1 MSDVAAQIAAATA
14 KGDVAALATLAI
26 QLANENARLCALIER
41 LEAEAERRREKETTR
56 KRARRALA
64 PDVTLWQ
71 RRDVLERDAYRCRRC
86 GAITAL
92 HIDHVV
98 PVAAGGLTE
107 IDNLQTLCALCNWKK
122 GARING

>member
-71 RRDVLERDAYRCRRC
+71 RRDVLERDA
-86 GAITAL
+86 
-92 HIDHVV
+92 
-98 PVAAGGLTE
+98 
-107 IDNLQTLCALCNWKK
+107 
-122 GARING
+122 